1 MLVEIV
7 ALGLFSNFLG
17 RELLT
22 QATVL
27 ITHDHTLLL
36 WKRTDLG
43 RLCDVVLEAVDLDL
57 VVACDHVRLVYID
70 VGSLLVC
77 REDDLVV
84 DAQWAR
90 VLQDHSQVLGTLHVV
105 LATVVVV
112 ADVRDLLVDC
122 APVVP
127 LPLVVVVL
135 VAVVLIWVLVVLLCL
150 CDLEDDLI
158 LLLLVQV
165 IWIDQLELRVMADV
179 IVLVNL
185 FVFLY
190 HIQSN

>member
-1 MLVEIV
+1 MLVKVV

-17 RELLT
+17 RELLA

-27 ITHDHTLLL
+27 ITHDHALLL
-36 WKRTDLG
+36 WKRTDLR
-43 RLCDVVLEAVDLDL
+43 RLCNVVLKAVDFNL
-57 VVACDHVRLVYID
+57 VVACDHVRLVHID

-77 REDDLVV
+77 RKDDLVV

-112 ADVRDLLVDC
+112 TDVGDLLVDC

-158 LLLLVQV
+158 FLLLVQV
-165 IWIDQLELRVMADV
+165 IWIDQLELRVMTDIV
-179 IVLVNL
+179 VLVNL
-185 FVFLY
+185 FIFLY
-190 HIQSN
+190 HI